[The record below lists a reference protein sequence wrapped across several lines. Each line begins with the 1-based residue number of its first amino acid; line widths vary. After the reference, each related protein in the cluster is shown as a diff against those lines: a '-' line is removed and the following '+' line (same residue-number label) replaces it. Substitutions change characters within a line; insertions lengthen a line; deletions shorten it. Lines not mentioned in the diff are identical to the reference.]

1 MFKIITTNGAEIGLT
16 DSVRFIKV
24 SPEGSFVEASKEEA
38 IGIAFNSVPYNLAG
52 KNEIAEAESVIIVET
67 DSGREVSDLRAQA
80 ARQAEELA
88 QSDETAIALYERQ
101 AQQDEALIEIYEQL
115 IGG

>member
-1 MFKIITTNGAEIGLT
+1 MFKIITTNWAEIGLT

-52 KNEIAEAESVIIVET
+52 KNEIAEAESVIIIET

-80 ARQAEELA
+80 ARQAEELV
-88 QSDETAIALYERQ
+88 QSDETAIALYERLS
-101 AQQDEALIEIYEQL
+101 QQDEALIEIYEL